1 MPHPR
6 IRGDDT
12 RVDDLRDATK
22 RFDEFLALSQT
33 DPSAA
38 ERELIRAGAPA
49 QQAAFIVAKYARSLR
64 RLNMEIRHEFE
75 RCRLVL
81 SQSLDAELL
90 DAKDEVLLPV
100 PAENQPSS
108 LFAVIGNTAPVTIS
122 LPHSIV
128 AQGSS
133 VELANAISGGVAYR
147 AEDREILGLIES
159 LTDRVEALRLRSE
172 LDRLKDVATRPEER
186 RTALQKLKSFLYSGA
201 KYVGRKADDVG
212 TKVLVAYLERLAS
225 GQS

>member
-1 MPHPR
+1 
-6 IRGDDT
+6 
-12 RVDDLRDATK
+12 
-22 RFDEFLALSQT
+22 
-33 DPSAA
+33 
-38 ERELIRAGAPA
+38 
-49 QQAAFIVAKYARSLR
+49 
-64 RLNMEIRHEFE
+64 
-75 RCRLVL
+75 VL